1 MIKVSF
7 NTEQSTSENIPLH
20 METKFLATSR
30 DIWPNKEY
38 HKWVTIDSET
48 GQEKDKNI
56 PEYYSDC
63 WVVQKLIYVFQKTNK
78 NPQKHAD
85 QLHKTSGLLEVI

>member
-1 MIKVSF
+1 
-7 NTEQSTSENIPLH
+7 

-30 DIWPNKEY
+30 DIWLNKEY
-38 HKWVTIDSET
+38 HKWITIDSET

-85 QLHKTSGLLEVI
+85 QLHKTSGLLEVL